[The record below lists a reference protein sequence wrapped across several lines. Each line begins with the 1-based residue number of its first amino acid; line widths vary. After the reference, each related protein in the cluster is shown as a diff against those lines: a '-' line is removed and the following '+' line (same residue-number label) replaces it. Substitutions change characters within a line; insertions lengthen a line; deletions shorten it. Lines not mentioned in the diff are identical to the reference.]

1 MPFCPECGAEFE
13 PHVRKCSD
21 CRVDLVDSR
30 PEVAESGKAQLKLVE
45 VCRASDELEAQI
57 IRGLLESNGIDCSFR
72 GEAVRL
78 THSIAVDGLAEVR
91 ILVRPEDA
99 ERAERIIASS
109 DLKPCT

>member
-45 VCRASDELEAQI
+45 VWRASDEFATFPAI
-57 IRGLLESNGIDCSFR
+57 
-72 GEAVRL
+72 
-78 THSIAVDGLAEVR
+78 LAK
-91 ILVRPEDA
+91 ITLV
-99 ERAERIIASS
+99 
-109 DLKPCT
+109 